1 MVRVDGLLE
10 SVLLGRTLGIAL
22 VVSPPTHAVI
32 VHEPLRL
39 RVSRFTLK
47 VVDFGVG
54 HDEFVSGKLLSNVC
68 CYYN

>member
-1 MVRVDGLLE
+1 VC
-10 SVLLGRTLGIAL
+10 
-22 VVSPPTHAVI
+22 
-32 VHEPLRL
+32 
-39 RVSRFTLK
+39 RFTLK